1 MQYEKT
7 IRINTG
13 SVLIHFE
20 DNVEYKKYLSEL
32 KKYLIY
38 IILSIFLILVGT
50 FGIIYF
56 IYNYNFTLI
65 ITSFVIEIIGIIV
78 TLLFEPILKNFYQY
92 KFNLV
97 LKEIKKSKYR
107 ITYAN
112 NKTGHITYVKN
123 GITESIYVFKGK
135 NSKGARK

>member
-1 MQYEKT
+1 MQYEKM

-20 DNVEYKKYLSEL
+20 DDVEYKKYLSEL
-32 KKYLIY
+32 NKYLIY

-97 LKEIKKSKYR
+97 LKEIKK
-107 ITYAN
+107 TN
-112 NKTGHITYVKN
+112 
-123 GITESIYVFKGK
+123 TE
-135 NSKGARK
+135 